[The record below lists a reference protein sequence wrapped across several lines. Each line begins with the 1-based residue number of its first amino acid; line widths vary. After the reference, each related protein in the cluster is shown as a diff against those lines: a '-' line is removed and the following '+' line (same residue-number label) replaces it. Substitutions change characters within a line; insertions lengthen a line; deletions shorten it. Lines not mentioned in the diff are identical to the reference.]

1 MKPPLQEQQ
10 TGSMGQQVSQGGAAR
25 LSEKM
30 LKQAWLLRE
39 IASLPYEDFLGRI
52 GDINDTARRLTGG
65 QDKHLLFEVQPSSD
79 ATPLWKITVRVL
91 CTKVTRSTGLIE
103 ASRIMNLH
111 QFTLLYHEVM
121 GQAHC
126 AAAMDAAAT
135 AEPVPLRLPH
145 PTSDLAPEQGIAD
158 AVKPMTENAEDLSKA
173 EEAGSIADCEME
185 DGGACHASLWMGRIK
200 QLTDEEECCICMDG
214 RSDVILPC
222 THSFCHSCIDR
233 WSGQNRNCPICRLK
247 VEGPEESW
255 LLPDAPTDED
265 VANYI
270 LTLADA
276 AGTSHQP

>member
-1 MKPPLQEQQ
+1 
-10 TGSMGQQVSQGGAAR
+10 MGQQVSQGGAAR

-65 QDKHLLFEVQPSSD
+65 QDKHLLFEVQPGSD

-121 GQAHC
+121 GQA
-126 AAAMDAAAT
+126 
-135 AEPVPLRLPH
+135 
-145 PTSDLAPEQGIAD
+145 
-158 AVKPMTENAEDLSKA
+158 A

-185 DGGACHASLWMGRIK
+185 NGGACHASLWMGRIK
-200 QLTDEEECCICMDG
+200 HNTVEKQCAVSLKIGDHQ
-214 RSDVILPC
+214 SILMC
-222 THSFCHSCIDR
+222 GESMEHKTNDDT
-233 WSGQNRNCPICRLK
+233 SGQNRNCPICRLK

>member
-1 MKPPLQEQQ
+1 
-10 TGSMGQQVSQGGAAR
+10 MGQQVSQGGAAR

-65 QDKHLLFEVQPSSD
+65 QDKHLLFEVQPGSD

-91 CTKVTRSTGLIE
+91 CTK
-103 ASRIMNLH
+103 
-111 QFTLLYHEVM
+111 
-121 GQAHC
+121 
-126 AAAMDAAAT
+126 
-135 AEPVPLRLPH
+135 
-145 PTSDLAPEQGIAD
+145 
-158 AVKPMTENAEDLSKA
+158 TEDAEDLSKA

-185 DGGACHASLWMGRIK
+185 NGGACHASLWMGRIK

>member
-1 MKPPLQEQQ
+1 
-10 TGSMGQQVSQGGAAR
+10 MGQQVSQGGAAR

-65 QDKHLLFEVQPSSD
+65 QDKHLLFEVQPGSD

-145 PTSDLAPEQGIAD
+145 PT
-158 AVKPMTENAEDLSKA
+158 T
-173 EEAGSIADCEME
+173 
-185 DGGACHASLWMGRIK
+185 CHASLWMGRIK

>member
-1 MKPPLQEQQ
+1 
-10 TGSMGQQVSQGGAAR
+10 MGQQVSQGGAAR

-65 QDKHLLFEVQPSSD
+65 QDKHLLFEVQPGSD

-111 QFTLLYHEVM
+111 QFTLLYHE
-121 GQAHC
+121 
-126 AAAMDAAAT
+126 
-135 AEPVPLRLPH
+135 
-145 PTSDLAPEQGIAD
+145 
-158 AVKPMTENAEDLSKA
+158 TEDAEDVSKA